1 VRAVLLAGAFP
12 RSVVPFASCV
22 LARESGGTLDDR
34 QSGAG
39 ARNPSPN
46 SSASGRWQFLN
57 NDWNHGLPYMVA
69 DRLVRFGLP
78 RPDARKVRIALQNA
92 PIYEWH
98 GYFQDIGFLEVVSR
112 GGAHHWNG
120 PGC

>member
-1 VRAVLLAGAFP
+1 MVLEAAEFP
-12 RSVVPFASCV
+12 RSIQGFASCV
-22 LARESGGTLDDR
+22 LARESGGTLDER
-34 QSGAG
+34 QSGSG
-39 ARNPSPN
+39 ARNPT

-57 NDWNHGLPYMVA
+57 NAWNDSLPYMVA

-78 RPDARKVRIALQNA
+78 RPDARKIRIALQDT

-112 GGAHHWNG
+112 GGRHHWDG